1 MDDRKFVNGHW
12 ETDEEMYDRWE
23 KEWEARMRLVNR
35 MDLCM
40 NEGLTFDEIRPPLPE
55 KYREEYDKNK
65 KLFEE
70 LKKKDFSEE
79 ERLMDFSE
87 FKKLVEEYLGEDYYR
102 YTDEERAVF
111 VEANLY
117 ILRRR
122 YLLGLLAYRKSGD
135 MDDIHWELGRT
146 VEDLK
151 FIIDRWFLDHPTCR
165 E

>member
-23 KEWEARMRLVNR
+23 KEWEARMRLANQ

-40 NEGLTFDEIRPPLPE
+40 NEGLTFDEIRPSLPE

-70 LKKKDFSEE
+70 LKKKDFSKE
-79 ERLMDFSE
+79 ERLMDFFE
-87 FKKLVEEYLGEDYYR
+87 FKKLVAEYLGEDYYR

-111 VEANLY
+111 VEENLQ
-117 ILRRR
+117 ILLKR
-122 YLLGLLAYRKSGD
+122 YSLARDGYRKRGD
-135 MDDIHWELGRT
+135 MDEVYRQVGFALD
-146 VEDLK
+146 DLE
-151 FIIDRWFLDHPTCR
+151 FIITSWMTQHMV
-165 E
+165 

>member
-1 MDDRKFVNGHW
+1 
-12 ETDEEMYDRWE
+12 
-23 KEWEARMRLVNR
+23 
-35 MDLCM
+35 
-40 NEGLTFDEIRPPLPE
+40 
-55 KYREEYDKNK
+55 
-65 KLFEE
+65 
-70 LKKKDFSEE
+70 
-79 ERLMDFSE
+79 MDFFE

-146 VEDLK
+146 VDDLK